1 MSSFEDAWK
10 LVKEDDDD
18 CDCTTT
24 DMSGNCLHCGK
35 TSAESMNEREGGG
48 WEDCPGCGVERRIGE
63 MCHNQDSK
71 HGRGHCDGGISK
83 AMTDEEMVYVKM
95 PRSMVNHIQEMMTDR
110 FGSADDPYNT
120 DGVADYQD
128 YMGGQGD
135 DIFNPRD
142 FSEHAD
148 QSNMLIQAL
157 LSRLYSDDEGIGV
170 AGGDDNLWQFRGFD
184 EGLAG
189 PLRQIYQHRPEPADI
204 LFGGMDERTRPQF
217 DPENPKFGYSERD
230 DGGYDINSGD
240 YELHGEMSP
249 ISLRDLLHMVQRG
262 GRF

>member
-1 MSSFEDAWK
+1 MTIFSELLKSIVLHRSNYMSDAFDKSWRIAK
-10 LVKEDDDD
+10 EEDDDD
-18 CDCTTT
+18 CECITT
-24 DMSGNCLHCGK
+24 DMSGNCTHCLRTPEEQAKRDGR
-35 TSAESMNEREGGG
+35 ALRYE
-48 WEDCPGCGVERRIGE
+48 
-63 MCHNQDSK
+63 DSK
-71 HGRGHCDGGISK
+71 EYKKDMKK

-95 PRSMVNHIQEMMTDR
+95 PKSMVNHIQEMMTDR

-189 PLRQIYQHRPEPADI
+189 PLRQIYQHRPDPADI

-249 ISLRDLLHMVQRG
+249 ISLRDLLYMVQRG
-262 GRF
+262 GY